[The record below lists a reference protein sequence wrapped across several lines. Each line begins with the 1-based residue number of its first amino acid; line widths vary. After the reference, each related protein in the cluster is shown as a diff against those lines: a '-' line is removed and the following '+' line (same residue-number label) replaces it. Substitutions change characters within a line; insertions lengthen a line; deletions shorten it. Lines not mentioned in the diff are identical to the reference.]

1 MKNNGGPD
9 RFLIRSGNPQAEKAL
24 SNAAGMMAVA
34 IRT

>member
-24 SNAAGMMAVA
+24 SNAAVILAVA
-34 IRT
+34 IRA